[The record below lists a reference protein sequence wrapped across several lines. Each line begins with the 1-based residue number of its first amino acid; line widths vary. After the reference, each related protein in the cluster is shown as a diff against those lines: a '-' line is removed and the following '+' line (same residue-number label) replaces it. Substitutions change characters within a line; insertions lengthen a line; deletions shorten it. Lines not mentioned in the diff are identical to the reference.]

1 MWDMKSKSR
10 TDMYIKES
18 IVAVKVRVQTN
29 EEHIQASNNECR
41 PHESKDGMLTCSPVD
56 RDVARQCSCA
66 IFIHRRYKM
75 PFFPG
80 FSKSA
85 NSLSRTEQRVRQSH
99 FRRIGDHK
107 GQYISNKRPSRF
119 VIVRCA
125 QDDTPASASFDSH
138 IVLFEMY
145 CCLGPLRLQT
155 IL

>member
-1 MWDMKSKSR
+1 MSYLVVELAVIAWSAMWDMKSKSR

-75 PFFPG
+75 PF
-80 FSKSA
+80 
-85 NSLSRTEQRVRQSH
+85 QRV
-99 FRRIGDHK
+99 
-107 GQYISNKRPSRF
+107 
-119 VIVRCA
+119 
-125 QDDTPASASFDSH
+125 
-138 IVLFEMY
+138 FEE
-145 CCLGPLRLQT
+145 CKLT
-155 IL
+155 